1 MSNYRRIMEG
11 IIGRKLE
18 SHEHVHHKDRNR
30 SNNDPSNLE
39 LCPTPKDH
47 YREHAW
53 DQEELIRWLI
63 QYADEFGH
71 LPTQRECDAHPGMP
85 HSSTFR
91 RHFGS
96 WSMAIRAA
104 QNRIDEINH
113 FWEEEVYDDEGD
125 GYITPCNGHPNE

>member
-1 MSNYRRIMEG
+1 MEG
-11 IIGRKLE
+11 LIGRKLE
-18 SHEHVHHKDRNR
+18 SHEHVHHKDHDR

-39 LCPTPKDH
+39 HCPTPKDH

-63 QYADEFGH
+63 QYADEFGRF
-71 LPTQRECDAHPGMP
+71 PTSTECNAHPGMP

-96 WSMAIRAA
+96 WSAA
-104 QNRIDEINH
+104 LKAARNRNDIINYEH
-113 FWEEEVYDDEGD
+113 GGYYDDED
-125 GYITPCNGHPNE
+125 PTPYIT